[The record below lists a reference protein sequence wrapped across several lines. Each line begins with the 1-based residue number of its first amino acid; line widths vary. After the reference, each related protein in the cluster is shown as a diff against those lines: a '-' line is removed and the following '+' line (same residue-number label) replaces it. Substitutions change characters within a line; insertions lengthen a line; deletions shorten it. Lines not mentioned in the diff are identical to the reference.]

1 MPDTT
6 MNTVSAQPTLPID
19 AVSPDVCA
27 ALAQGTNVVLIAPPG
42 AGKTTRLPL
51 DLLQQDWLD
60 NGKIILVQPRRL
72 AALGAARRMA
82 FHLAQRVGEVI
93 GHRVRFDT
101 KVSGATKLE
110 AVTDGVFARMIV
122 SDPELTGIALVIFD
136 EVHERALAADLGLAF
151 ALEVQAAL
159 RPDLRLMAMSATVD
173 GARFEQLLG
182 QNASV
187 TRIDSDGAQHPVE
200 THHHPSTQLSFDA
213 CAAAAL
219 DALQTFEGDGLIF
232 LPGQRE
238 IESAAQALRDSLGDQ
253 VAVHTLY
260 GAVSRTAQDAALSPD
275 PQGRRKLV
283 VASSIA
289 ETSLTIPGVRFVVDS
304 GLARRPIYDPVRGLT
319 RLETKAASRASIDQR
334 RGRAGREAPGHCVR
348 LWRKEEEGGRPQ
360 QDRPEMLDAD
370 LASMRLE
377 LAVWGSLTPDGL
389 PFLNRP
395 PQSAWNEAGV
405 LLTRLGALDER
416 GAVTLLGKA
425 MAARPTHPR
434 LAAMLE
440 QASSKERSD
449 AAWAAVL
456 TGELNEK
463 GPLHAA
469 QRLTHAL
476 ADKRQA
482 SQLRM
487 VHKRLSGS
495 GHPDEPPN
503 GLALIPHLLHAFPDR
518 VAARQRDDGRL
529 TTYKLAQGMQAALDS
544 HEQLASEPFILVLD
558 LGGSRQGAAKR
569 NQKGTARNSNAIPAI
584 RLALP
589 LDEASLLDQLSDRI
603 VVEDVEQFD
612 VRDWS
617 LRVRRQTRL
626 DALVLQEEKRPR
638 PSKDALIAPIFEHL
652 QKAGLET
659 LAKGDRKAEAMLARH
674 LAFHSEQG
682 SAEQVLLNRADL
694 WLPTLI
700 AAASLPP
707 PFSGGALHRALYGVL
722 DWNEQQ
728 AFDRQ
733 WPKSVDLGQGRQAT
747 IEYDHPAGP
756 AISVRP
762 QWLYGR
768 DTQPTF
774 GAEKQPVLIEFLSPA
789 QRPIALTADLA
800 SFWRAGWADVRKDM
814 RAHYPKHDWPLEPW
828 KAIWKDPRRGE
839 R

>member
-6 MNTVSAQPTLPID
+6 MNAVSTQPTLPID

-27 ALAQGTNVVLIAPPG
+27 ALAQSTNVVLIAPPG

-51 DLLQQDWLD
+51 DLLRQDWLGD
-60 NGKIILVQPRRL
+60 GKIILVQPRRL

-82 FHLAQRVGEVI
+82 SHLAQKVGEVI

-101 KVSGATKLE
+101 KVSGTTKLE

-173 GARFEQLLG
+173 GAKVEQLLG
-182 QNASV
+182 RNSAV

-200 THHHPSTQLSFDA
+200 THHRPSTQSSVDA

-238 IESAAQALRDSLGDQ
+238 IESAARALRDKLADQ

-275 PQGRRKLV
+275 PKGRRKLV
-283 VASSIA
+283 VASSVA

-370 LASMRLE
+370 LASLRLE

-389 PFLNRP
+389 PFLNPP
-395 PQSAWNEAGV
+395 PQNAWKEAGI

-416 GAVTLLGKA
+416 GAVTPLGKA

-440 QASSKERSD
+440 QASPKERSD

-456 TGELNEK
+456 TGELKDK
-463 GPLHAA
+463 GPLHAV

-487 VHKRLSGS
+487 LHKRFIGTSRA
-495 GHPDEPPN
+495 DEPPN
-503 GLALIPHLLHAFPDR
+503 ELALIPHLLHAYPDR
-518 VAARQRDDGRL
+518 VAARQRDDGHL

-544 HEQLASEPFILVLD
+544 HEPLADEPFLLVMD
-558 LGGSRQGAAKR
+558 LGGSKKGA
-569 NQKGTARNSNAIPAI
+569 GRNSNAIPAI

-589 LDEASLLDQLSDRI
+589 LDEASLFDRLSDRI
-603 VVEDVEQFD
+603 TIEDVEQFD

-617 LRVRRQTRL
+617 LRMRRLTRL

-638 PSKDALIAPIFEHL
+638 PSKDALIAPILDYL
-652 QKAGLET
+652 QKAGLQI
-659 LAKGDRKAEAMLARH
+659 LAKGDKKAEAMLARH

-682 SAEQVLLNRADL
+682 NAEQILLDRSDL

-700 AAASLPP
+700 AAVSLPP
-707 PFSGGALHRALYGVL
+707 PFSGVALHRAFYDAL

-733 WPKSVDLGQGRQAT
+733 WPKSVELQQGRQAT

-762 QWLYGR
+762 QWLYGC
-768 DTQPTF
+768 DMQPSF
-774 GAEKQPVLIEFLSPA
+774 GAERHPVLIEFLSPA
-789 QRPIALTADLA
+789 QRPIALTADLPG
-800 SFWRAGWADVRKDM
+800 FWRSGWADVRKDM
-814 RAHYPKHDWPLEPW
+814 RARYPKHDWPAEPW
-828 KAIWKDPRRGE
+828 KANTPAAARKHGD
-839 R
+839 

>member
-1 MPDTT
+1 MPDAT
-6 MNTVSAQPTLPID
+6 MITPSATPSLPID

-27 ALAQGTNVVLIAPPG
+27 ALAQGTNLVLIAPPG

-51 DLLQQDWLD
+51 DVLRENWLAD
-60 NGKIILVQPRRL
+60 GKIILVQPRRL

-82 FHLAQRVGEVI
+82 SHLGQKVGEVI

-101 KVSGATKLE
+101 KVSSATKLE
-110 AVTDGVFARMIV
+110 AVTDGVFARMIL
-122 SDPELTGIALVIFD
+122 SDPELSGIALVIFD

-151 ALEVQAAL
+151 ALEAQAAL
-159 RPDLRLMAMSATVD
+159 RSDLRIMAMSATVD
-173 GARFEQLLG
+173 GAKFEQLLG
-182 QNASV
+182 QNAPV
-187 TRIDSDGAQHPVE
+187 IRIDSDGAQHGVE
-200 THHHPSTQLSFDA
+200 THHRPTTLPPVDA
-213 CAAAAL
+213 VVGAAL
-219 DALQTFEGDGLIF
+219 EALGNFAGDGLIF

-238 IESAAQALRDSLGDQ
+238 IEAAAHALRDDLGEQ
-253 VAVHTLY
+253 IAVHTLY
-260 GAVSRTAQDAALSPD
+260 GAVSRSAQDAALSPD

-348 LWRKEEEGGRPQ
+348 LWRKEEEGGRPP

-370 LASMRLE
+370 LASLRLE
-377 LAVWGSLTPDGL
+377 LAVWGTLTRNGL
-389 PFLNRP
+389 PFLDAP
-395 PQSAWNEAGV
+395 PQNAWDEAGA

-416 GAVTLLGKA
+416 GAATVLGKA
-425 MAARPTHPR
+425 MASRPTHPR

-440 QASSKERSD
+440 QATPDERSD

-456 TGELNEK
+456 AGELNQK
-463 GPLHAA
+463 GPLHGA

-487 VHKRLSGS
+487 VHKRLCDKAG
-495 GHPDEPPN
+495 DPPSAQ
-503 GLALIPHLLHAFPDR
+503 ALIGHLLHAYPDR

-544 HEQLASEPFILVLD
+544 HEALAGEPFLLVLD
-558 LGGSRQGAAKR
+558 LGGSRKGA
-569 NQKGTARNSNAIPAI
+569 ARNSNAIPAI

-589 LDEASLLDQLSDRI
+589 LDEASLFDQLSDRI
-603 VVEDVEQFD
+603 TTDDVEQFD
-612 VRDWS
+612 PKDWS

-626 DALVLQEEKRPR
+626 DALVLREEKRPR
-638 PSKDALIAPIFEHL
+638 PASDALIAPVLAHL
-652 QKAGLET
+652 QSAGLGV
-659 LAKGDRKAEAMLARH
+659 LAKGDSKAEAMLARH
-674 LAFHSEQG
+674 LAFHGGSSET
-682 SAEQVLLNRADL
+682 LLARADQWVPAL
-694 WLPTLI
+694 LETAKP
-700 AAASLPP
+700 PP
-707 PFSGGALHRALYGVL
+707 PFSAGQLHQVFYSAL

-733 WPKSVDLGQGRQAT
+733 WPKSVELGQGRQAT

-774 GAEKQPVLIEFLSPA
+774 GAHKQPVLIEFLSPA

-800 SFWRAGWADVRKDM
+800 SFWRGGWADVRKDM
-814 RAHYPKHDWPLEPW
+814 RARYPRHDWPEEPW
-828 KAIWKDPRRGE
+828 KAAWKDPRR
-839 R
+839 RS